1 MAINENLHSRSSSNI
16 WTGDRIMEEKIYN
29 NRIKKIYGGDPR
41 EFPLYSLGD
50 AGRYLKINPMTL
62 RSWVFGRNYR
72 LEDGSPKWWAPVIQL
87 PNPSK
92 PLLSFVNLVELHV
105 LSGIRRIHNV
115 RFQKVRSA
123 LVYLEESFPGKNPL
137 AKVDFW
143 TDKFDL
149 FIKKSGDLICA
160 SLYGQQVIQE
170 AVDQYLY
177 RVERD
182 FDLTPLRL
190 YPFSREIVLGFGTQG
205 ARPRDLEDKPKS
217 IVIDP
222 LIAFGRPTIA
232 GSGVPTNVV
241 AGRFKAGEKIGE
253 LSRDYGIEEDQIN
266 EALNYE
272 GFVRR
277 AA

>member
-1 MAINENLHSRSSSNI
+1 
-16 WTGDRIMEEKIYN
+16 MEEKIYN
-29 NRIKKIYGGDPR
+29 DKIMKMYGGDPR
-41 EFPLYSLGD
+41 KLPLYGLGD

-72 LEDGSPKWWAPVIQL
+72 LEDGSPKWWPPVISL
-87 PNPSK
+87 PDPQK
-92 PLLSFVNLVELHV
+92 PYLSFVNLIELHV

-123 LVYLEESFPGKNPL
+123 LAYLEENFPKKNPL
-137 AKVDFW
+137 ANVDFW

-160 SLYGQQVIQE
+160 SLHGQQVIQE
-170 AVDQYLY
+170 AVEQYLH

-190 YPFSREIVLGFGTQG
+190 YPFSREIVLGFGN
-205 ARPRDLEDKPKS
+205 RENHPSHLENKPKS

-222 LIAFGRPTIA
+222 LVSFGRPTIA
-232 GSGVPTNVV
+232 GFGVPTNVV
-241 AGRFKAGEKIGE
+241 AGRFKAGERIGE
-253 LSRDYGIEEDQIN
+253 LSKDYGIEEIHIK

-272 GFVRR
+272 GIVRR

>member
-1 MAINENLHSRSSSNI
+1 MPEKSIYN
-16 WTGDRIMEEKIYN
+16 EKI
-29 NRIKKIYGGDPR
+29 KKLYGGDPR
-41 EFPLYSLGD
+41 ELPLYSLGE
-50 AGRYLKINPMTL
+50 AGRYLKLNPVTL
-62 RSWVFGRNYR
+62 RSWVFGRNYK
-72 LEDGSPKWWAPVIQL
+72 LEDGSPKWGAPVIQPPD
-87 PNPSK
+87 PNK
-92 PLLSFVNLVELHV
+92 PFLSFVNLVELHV

-123 LVYLEESFPGKNPL
+123 LAYLEEFSPEDNPL

-160 SLYGQQVIQE
+160 SLHGQQVIQE
-170 AVDQYLY
+170 AVEQYLH

-190 YPFSREIVLGFGTQG
+190 YPFSRQIMLGFGKREFQ
-205 ARPRDLEDKPKS
+205 PSDLENKPKS

-222 LIAFGRPTIA
+222 LIAFGRPSVSGT
-232 GSGVPTNVV
+232 GVPTNVI
-241 AGRFKAGEKIGE
+241 AGRFRAGEKVNE
-253 LSRDYGIEEDQIN
+253 LSKDYGIEEVQIK
-266 EALNYE
+266 EALDYE
-272 GFVRR
+272 GILRQ